1 MIAEGPGLDFLWM
14 ILCGFLVLFMQPGFL
29 CLESGLTRRKNSV
42 NVAAKN
48 LADFCMATVVFWCIG
63 FGIMFGASA
72 GGWYGTDRMFPDFSE
87 QSSMVGAFFFFQLM
101 FCGAAVTV
109 MSGATAERVRLVFYL
124 VIALLVGGLIYPVF
138 GISPALPSFTAWE
151 GGSHSPCC
159 SSSAPGAAVSQPT
172 VR

>member
-101 FCGAAVTV
+101 FCGAAVTI

-124 VIALLVGGLIYPVF
+124 NTFGVSRENYCMITDDIAQSYGVDR
-138 GISPALPSFTAWE
+138 SFSTC
-151 GGSHSPCC
+151 SIRKYLTNFLCC
-159 SSSAPGAAVSQPT
+159 A
-172 VR
+172 